1 MSLNMQSYIRRHVK
15 APALRKVVSRKYH
28 SVFIHNG
35 IADNDNDTMDYV
47 KGWAYQQSFLHRRL
61 QVQRLINSGEEND
74 SFQRWDQ
81 DKILFLEHSPVYT
94 LGRGADEEYLTF
106 LDDVDDGDIIRNRLS
121 RRNRGPDS
129 CRLDSSSLLKHLAPL
144 KFDESDIS
152 VDDEV
157 EIICTEAPRP
167 VIAPNDVPIYRI
179 DRGGE
184 VTCHLKSQ
192 LVVYPLLD
200 LRREPYQQDLHWYL
214 RSIEEVIIQTLAEY
228 GIEGH
233 RDSINTGVWVGPNK
247 IAAVGIS
254 SARWI
259 TTHGFALNV
268 NPNLD
273 MFDTSVIIPCG
284 IEGRGV
290 TSISNEID
298 IGRTVNLLDV
308 SNVVM
313 EKMRHVFGL
322 DDFVNSTKLKL

>member
-1 MSLNMQSYIRRHVK
+1 MN
-15 APALRKVVSRKYH
+15 APLLRKVVSRRTYH
-28 SVFIHNG
+28 SVFIHTG
-35 IADNDNDTMDYV
+35 IADNDNDAMDYV

-74 SFQRWDQ
+74 SFQTWDQ

-106 LDDVDDGDIIRNRLS
+106 LDDIDDGEIIRNRLS

-144 KFDESDIS
+144 KFDGKSDIS

-157 EIICTEAPRP
+157 DIICTKSPRP
-167 VIAPNDVPIYRI
+167 VMAPNDVPIYRI

-184 VTCHLKSQ
+184 VTYHGQQQ

-290 TSISNEID
+290 TSISNEIG
-298 IGRTVNLLDV
+298 IGQTVNLLDV
-308 SNVVM
+308 STVVI
-313 EKMRHVFGL
+313 EKMRHVFGV
-322 DDFVNSTKLKL
+322 DDFVNSTKLS